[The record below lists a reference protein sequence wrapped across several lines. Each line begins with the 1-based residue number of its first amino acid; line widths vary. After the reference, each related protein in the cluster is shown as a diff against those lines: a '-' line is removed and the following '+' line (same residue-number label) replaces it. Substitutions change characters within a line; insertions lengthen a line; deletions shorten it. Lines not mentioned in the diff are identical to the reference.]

1 QPAVA
6 GFLLRAV
13 VLDVAL
19 VGVVY
24 LRVVRPRVITWQ
36 DMGLSAVRQPRVWL
50 AGLVATPVLFALAA
64 SLELFLK
71 AVGIQQTQLTS
82 LEWLRGVPLWPF
94 PLVAFSAAVLA
105 PIAHDVFL
113 RGYVFRAYLEQKG
126 PVQAYV
132 FSSLLFALVHLN
144 VPAILPIFAIGLFL
158 AYLYHRTGSVLPG
171 MIAHAFNNAVAF
183 AILYLGT

>member
-1 QPAVA
+1 GPPVAAWRNYGSHRTILGLTALAGLGSFAVVLPALGPLASARQPTVA
-6 GFLLRAV
+6 GFVLSAV

-82 LEWLRGVPLWPF
+82 LEWLRGVPLWQYL
-94 PLVAFSAAVLA
+94 LVAFSAAVLA
-105 PIAHDVFL
+105 PIA
-113 RGYVFRAYLEQKG
+113 EE
-126 PVQAYV
+126 
-132 FSSLLFALVHLN
+132 
-144 VPAILPIFAIGLFL
+144 IF
-158 AYLYHRTGSVLPG
+158 
-171 MIAHAFNNAVAF
+171 
-183 AILYLGT
+183 